1 MVSVGQ
7 NCREMRVGMEDE
19 ADFLILMDCLFSFVL
34 VGTESTIASENSR
47 IEWLALVPLLHRAK
61 LASIELLLAGFGC
74 FAAQSDGMA
83 DRDGRIA
90 TAAPQRCFT

>member
-1 MVSVGQ
+1 M
-7 NCREMRVGMEDE
+7 EMRRL
-19 ADFLILMDCLFSFVL
+19 FLILMDCLFSFFL
-34 VGTESTIASENSR
+34 VRTESTIASEKSR
-47 IEWLALVPLLHRAK
+47 IEWLAVDPLLHRAK